1 MTLAPTA
8 RRGQVRTP
16 GQQLVR
22 LLTISFTLGSL
33 AGTLALTTVAVAI
46 YHDARTDER
55 TRSDGILVLGAA
67 QVNGRPTRAFRA
79 RLDHALELHR
89 QGYAPVVVLVGG
101 TASPLEPTE
110 AEVAAAYLAERGI
123 PRSSLIVVPEGR
135 DTWHSLEAARPAMEQ
150 AGLHQLIVVSDGFHL
165 FRAKRMVEDLG
176 FRALGSPAPD
186 SPIRPGSALEFNYM
200 VRELVAYLAYLAGL
214 R

>member
-8 RRGQVRTP
+8 RRRQARTL

-22 LLTISFTLGSL
+22 LITISFTLGGL
-33 AGTLALTTVAVAI
+33 AGALALTTVAVAI

-55 TRSDGILVLGAA
+55 TPSDGILVLGAA
-67 QVNGRPTRAFRA
+67 QINGRPTRAFRA
-79 RLDHALELHR
+79 RLDHAFELYQ
-89 QGYAPVVVLVGG
+89 QGYAPAVVLVGG

-110 AEVAAAYLAERGI
+110 AEVGAAYLAERGI

-150 AGLHQLIVVSDGFHL
+150 AGLRQLLVVSDGFHL
-165 FRAKRMVEDLG
+165 FRAKRMIEDLG

-186 SPIRPGSALEFNYM
+186 SPIRPGSPLELTYM
-200 VRELVAYLAYLAGL
+200 IRELVAYLAYLAGL